1 MGEHIEGGCFCGSVR
16 YNFKK
21 NNYLSS
27 NCHCSMCRRIS
38 GAAFV
43 SWLAIPVSAFEYTK
57 GEPKKLISSSQGSRY
72 FCQDCGTPIVC
83 LLEDY
88 PESIYITI
96 CSLDKPQD
104 FEPKVDIYVDDKL
117 HWVKEGG
124 KVK

>member
-16 YNFKK
+16 YNFEK

-43 SWLAIPVSAFEYTK
+43 SWLAIPVPAFEYTK

>member
-43 SWLAIPVSAFEYTK
+43 SWLAIPVPAFEYTK

-88 PESIYITI
+88 PESIYVTI